1 MTTSIGPVPS
11 AQVRRYFES
20 LAPQVNYWG
29 RDLSALR
36 KQARDH
42 ALAFRG
48 PLEPVTSV
56 DTVNAGGVSSRLYR
70 PRGNEQDVLVW
81 IHGGGWMLGDLDCC
95 EGIARALANR
105 AGCAVLTIDYRLA
118 PEHPFPAAFDDTWT
132 AITWARLHFSQVAVG
147 GDSAG
152 GNLAAAAALRARD
165 TQFDLA
171 LQLLVYPV
179 LDSTMDTTIK
189 RRFVESYSNFA
200 GTGDYGRTTWERIR
214 YLWDAYVPDDLMRR
228 SPVVSPLHAE
238 ALRGVSPAIVITAE
252 HDILRGESVEYA
264 RRLQMDQVPVEIHDY
279 VGQIHGFIE
288 KLGVMT
294 DAIDAIEKA
303 GSALRRA
310 FANRESDR
318 ASFAINTQSIGSH
331 QSSDAD
337 YDHQSSRETAWQG
350 PPSSEIQS

>member
-1 MTTSIGPVPS
+1 MKTPIGPVPS

-29 RDLSALR
+29 RDISVLR

-48 PLEPVTSV
+48 PLEHVASV
-56 DTVNAGGVSSRLYR
+56 ETINAGGVPSRLYR
-70 PRGNEQDVLVW
+70 PRDNEEDVLVW

-95 EGIARALANR
+95 EGVARALANR
-105 AGCAVLTIDYRLA
+105 AGCAVLAIDYRLA
-118 PEHPFPAAFDDTWT
+118 PEYPFPAAFDDSWA
-132 AITWARLHFSQVAVG
+132 AISWARRNFSKVAVG

-165 TQFDLA
+165 SQLDLA

-179 LDSTMDTTIK
+179 LDSTMDTTTK

-200 GTGDYGRTTWERIR
+200 GWVDYGRTTYELMG
-214 YLWDAYVPDDLMRR
+214 YMWDAYVPDELMRR
-228 SPVVSPLHAE
+228 SPVISPMHAE
-238 ALRGVSPAIVITAE
+238 TLRRVSPAIIITAE
-252 HDILRGESVEYA
+252 HDILRGEAVEYA
-264 RRLQMDQVPVEIHDY
+264 RRLRGDQVPVETHDY

-288 KLGVMT
+288 NLGATT
-294 DAIDAIEKA
+294 DAIDAIGKA

-310 FANRESDR
+310 FARRGSER
-318 ASFAINTQSIGSH
+318 ASFAINTRSIGPHQLSH
-331 QSSDAD
+331 AD
-337 YDHQSSRETAWQG
+337 HDHQPSHGTIWQG
-350 PPSSEIQS
+350 PPSSEIHS